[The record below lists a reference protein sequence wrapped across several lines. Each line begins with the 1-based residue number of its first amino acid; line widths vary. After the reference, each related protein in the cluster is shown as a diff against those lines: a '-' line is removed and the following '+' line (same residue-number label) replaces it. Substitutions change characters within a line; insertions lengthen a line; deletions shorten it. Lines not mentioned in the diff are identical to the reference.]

1 MATTNSDNVNYRGVL
16 YALGANQA
24 PFLASIGGK
33 TKRAN
38 AFTYP
43 IAQPYSVGSG
53 AQTTVSEDAAA
64 GTLQATTVE
73 RAQDTNVAQIMIYTV
88 KTTFK
93 KQSIVGQMSSAG
105 VNTNDPNPVLD
116 ELGFQ
121 KQAGLMKMA
130 KDMEFTLLQGAY
142 VAELTSATNQTT
154 RGLKEAISTNSVLG
168 GSVALEK
175 DMIEELIRKMLAS
188 GSLMMDPV
196 ILLNSFQLQRLSD
209 IYGYA
214 PQDRMLGGVAIE
226 RIMVPGA
233 GILPTMFSPQ
243 MPTDEIYIVDRSVCA
258 PVFVPVAYSQDGNVN
273 PSIDRINGVDVLYQP
288 TAITNASRGGFF
300 YTQFGFDY
308 GPEEYHGSI
317 TGLAT
322 S

>member
-1 MATTNSDNVNYRGVL
+1 MTTTDSDVLNYRGVL

-43 IAQPYSVGSG
+43 IAQPYSVGNG
-53 AQTTVSEDAAA
+53 AQNVYSEDNAA
-64 GTLQATTVE
+64 GTLTPTTVT
-73 RAQDTNVAQIMIYTV
+73 RSQDTNVAQIMLYAV

-93 KQSIVGQMSSAG
+93 KQSVYGQMSG
-105 VNTNDPNPVLD
+105 VNTNDANPVLD

-121 KQAGLMKMA
+121 KQAALMKMA
-130 KDMEFTLLQGAY
+130 KDMEFTLLQGEY
-142 VAELTSATNQTT
+142 VAESNSATEQST
-154 RGLKEAISTNSVLG
+154 RGLKHAISTNTVAG
-168 GSVALEK
+168 GSAALEK
-175 DMIEELIRKMLAS
+175 AMIEELIRKMLAS

-196 ILLNSFQLQRLSD
+196 ILCNSFQMQRLSD

-214 PQDRMLGGVAIE
+214 PQDRTTGGVAID

-233 GILPTMFSPQ
+233 GILPTLFSPQ
-243 MPTDEIYIVDRSVCA
+243 MPTDEIYIVDRSVCS
-258 PVFVPVAYSQDGNVN
+258 PVFVPVSYVDDGNVN
-273 PSIDRINGVDVLYQP
+273 PSIDNVNGVDILYQP
-288 TAITNASRGGFF
+288 TAITNAARGGFF

-322 S
+322 TA

>member
-1 MATTNSDNVNYRGVL
+1 MATTASGTLNYRGVL

-43 IAQPYSVGSG
+43 IAQPYSVGNGEQS
-53 AQTTVSEDAAA
+53 VYSEDNAA
-64 GTLQATTVE
+64 GTLTPTTVA
-73 RAQDTNVAQIMIYTV
+73 RSQDTNVAQIMIYAV

-93 KQSIVGQMSSAG
+93 KQSVYGQMSG
-105 VNTNDPNPVLD
+105 VNTNDGNPVLD

-121 KQAGLMKMA
+121 KQAALMKMA

-142 VAELTSATNQTT
+142 VAESTSATAQST
-154 RGLKEAISTNSVLG
+154 RGLKNAISTNKVVG
-168 GSVALEK
+168 GSAALEK
-175 DMIEELIRKMLAS
+175 AMIEELIRKMLAS

-196 ILLNSFQLQRLSD
+196 ILCNAFQMQRLSD

-214 PQDRMLGGVAIE
+214 PQDRTTGGVAID

-233 GILPTMFSPQ
+233 GVLPTLFSPQ
-243 MPTDEIYIVDRSVCA
+243 MPDDEIYIVDRSVCS
-258 PVFVPVAYSQDGNVN
+258 PVFVPVSYVDDGNVS
-273 PSIDRINGVDVLYQP
+273 PSIDNVNGVDVLYQP
-288 TAITNASRGGFF
+288 TAITNAARGGFF

-308 GPEEYHGSI
+308 GPEGYHGSI

-322 S
+322 TA